1 MHRAMYCFMHHAAGL
16 GLALLALSAHARD
29 AAPSRTANDAQDN
42 VACPAELADVARC
55 WHGTDA
61 NGANYWIAIP
71 QRWNRMLVVHAH
83 GGPRMSHATN
93 DDNVEDLER
102 FAVTVK
108 QGFAWAGSAYR
119 RPGYGVRMAAEDT
132 ENLRKLFIARF
143 GQPERTILHG
153 QSWGGNVAAK
163 AIELYGRP
171 AGTKTDNK
179 PSYDGV
185 VLTAGMLAGGTLNY
199 LHRAD
204 LRAVYQYYCNNH
216 PRPDEPQYPLWQGL
230 PAESTMKP
238 KDLEARVEECLG
250 LKLADSKRS
259 AQQKRKLAN
268 ILGVI
273 PVPERTLQSH
283 LNWATFTFRD
293 LVQRIGGGNPFDNR
307 HVAYTGSDDNAALNR
322 GVQRFDADPRAVA
335 ALAEESDLSG
345 RIDVPV
351 LTLHAIDDPTALVE
365 YEAEYRAKV
374 AGAGRDAL
382 LLQTFTRE
390 DDHSKLSDAEYAGVF
405 DTLVRWIE
413 AGPKGAKPAVAD
425 VEQACAKEAARFS
438 GGCRFDAAYRPRRLF
453 ERVAPR
459 MPAAGK

>member
-1 MHRAMYCFMHHAAGL
+1 MHRFPPRAAMGL
-16 GLALLALSAHARD
+16 ALALLALPARPAAAQD
-29 AAPSRTANDAQDN
+29 KAAPQDKDS
-42 VACPAELADVARC
+42 VACPAELKAVARC
-55 WHGTDA
+55 WRGSDA

-71 QRWNRMLVVHAH
+71 NDWNRMLVVHAH

-119 RPGYGVRMAAEDT
+119 RPGYGVLLAAEDT
-132 ENLRKLFIARF
+132 DNLRKLFVERF
-143 GQPERTILHG
+143 GQPARTILHG

-163 AIELYGRP
+163 AIELYARRAGAPKNARP
-171 AGTKTDNK
+171 N
-179 PSYDGV
+179 YDGV
-185 VLTAGMLAGGTLNY
+185 VLTNGMVAGGTLNY

-216 PRPDEPQYPLWQGL
+216 PLPSEPQYPLWQGL
-230 PAESTMKP
+230 PPGSTMKS
-238 KDLEARVEECLG
+238 KDLEARVDDCLG
-250 LKLADSKRS
+250 LKQPDSKRTPE
-259 AQQKRKLAN
+259 QQRRLAN

-293 LVQRIGGGNPFDNR
+293 LVQRIGGANPFDNR
-307 HVAYTGSDDNAALNR
+307 HVVYTGSDDNAALNR
-322 GVQRFDADPRAVA
+322 GVQRFDADPKAVA
-335 ALAEESDLSG
+335 KLAEESDLTG
-345 RIDVPV
+345 RIEVPV
-351 LTLHAIDDPTALVE
+351 LTLHAIADPTALVE
-365 YEAEYRAKV
+365 YEAEYHAKV

-390 DDHSKLSDAEYAGVF
+390 DEHSKLSDAEYAGVF
-405 DTLVRWIE
+405 DTLLAWI
-413 AGPKGAKPAVAD
+413 ADGKKPAVAD
-425 VEQACAKEAARFS
+425 VERACAREAARFA
-438 GGCRFDAAYRPRRLF
+438 GGCRFDAAYQPRRLF

-459 MPAAGK
+459 NPGSTKE